1 MRSLIAVILLAV
13 IGLGLALCLS
23 DMPFGANHIATAEK
37 AGRHYLEKAPQETGS
52 ANVVTAV
59 VVTYRG
65 FDTLGEVTVLFIA
78 AIGLGM
84 VLYRRKKQEGKPP
97 QPASFVLQTGCCFL
111 FPLILILGVYIFLH
125 GHLTPGGGFQGGVIV
140 ASGFLLA
147 YIGCADMKI
156 RHRWF
161 EATESLAGSA
171 FVIAGM
177 AGLAAGGSFLMN
189 FMPKG
194 NFNTLFSA
202 GIIPIIYIAIGLKV
216 GAELTG
222 LIANLLERA
231 E

>member
-1 MRSLIAVILLAV
+1 MRSFIAIILLAV

-23 DMPFGANHIATAEK
+23 ELPFGANHIAADTK
-37 AGRHYLEKAPQETGS
+37 AGRHYLDQAVSETGS

-78 AIGLGM
+78 AIGLGI
-84 VLYRRKKQEGKPP
+84 VFYRRKKDAAKPP
-97 QPASFVLQTGCCFL
+97 RPASFVLRTGCCFL
-111 FPLILILGVYIFLH
+111 FPVILVLGAYIFLH
-125 GHLTPGGGFQGGVIV
+125 GHLTPGGGFQGGVII
-140 ASGFLLA
+140 ASGFLLT
-147 YIGCADMKI
+147 YIGCSDMKI
-156 RHRWF
+156 HHKWF
-161 EATESLAGSA
+161 EATESLAGCA
-171 FVIAGM
+171 FVIAGL
-177 AGLAAGGSFLMN
+177 AGLAVGGGFLMN

-202 GIIPIIYIAIGLKV
+202 GLIPIIYAAIGLKV

-222 LIANLLERA
+222 LIANFLERA